1 MKTFYSDSTVL
12 VTGASRGLG
21 AAFAEHLGTF
31 GARVLLVARSAD
43 DLMAVAERVRERGGT
58 TVVLVSDLG
67 TPGAADLLAARL
79 NEHGET
85 VDVLI
90 NNAGYGIVGPFLDTS
105 AEDAEGMGMLN
116 AVALTSLTRQLVP
129 GMVERGRG
137 GVLNV
142 GSVAS
147 FVPAPRFAI
156 YGATKAYVLSLTD
169 ALHVEL
175 ANTGVHVS
183 CLCPGPVRT
192 GFGDRAGMDDQ
203 FFSGAMSAEQVA
215 EAGLSGLARNRRRVV
230 PGWLNKVQAVA
241 SSWVPSALTLRVTEA
256 VMTRA
261 G

>member
-1 MKTFYSDSTVL
+1 M
-12 VTGASRGLG
+12 
-21 AAFAEHLGTF
+21 
-31 GARVLLVARSAD
+31 ARSAD
-43 DLMAVAERVRERGGT
+43 ELMAVAERVRQRGGT
-58 TVVLVSDLG
+58 TAVLVSDLG
-67 TPGAADLLAARL
+67 TPGATDLLTARL
-79 NEHGET
+79 AEHNES

-90 NNAGYGIVGPFLDTS
+90 NNAGYGIVGPFLEAS

-147 FVPAPRFAI
+147 FVPAPRFAV

-169 ALHVEL
+169 ALHREL
-175 ANTGVHVS
+175 AETGVHVS

-192 GFGDRAGMDDQ
+192 SFADRAGMDDR
-203 FFSGAMSAEQVA
+203 FFSGAMSAERVV
-215 EAGLSGLARNRRRVV
+215 EAGLVGLAVNRRRVV
-230 PGWLNKVQAVA
+230 PGVLNKLQAF
-241 SSWVPSALTLRVTEA
+241 SSAWVPSGITLRVTEA
-256 VMTRA
+256 VMKRA